1 MRNLASVVFLLFI
14 LLNAKSCSAGMDR
27 QGNPVLGSEMPVNT
41 TLQSQDVEGLKLLQE
56 VLMKLKFFYYKEID
70 LSVCIP
76 QLLKGGISACT
87 DRYTYYLDPEKSEEE
102 KTEFI
107 RGEFA
112 GIGATLEINK
122 EGHGVK
128 ILEVMENSPAEKAG
142 LQAGDVIVAVSSDVA
157 KSSGTW
163 TLIQEMPVDH
173 AVKLIRGP
181 KGTEVGLKIIRG
193 DELKEFVLT
202 RNMVKITFLSSKIVK
217 EGIGF
222 VKIKAF
228 GGEVAPQFYAAID
241 KLREQKVKVVII
253 DVRNNGGGLLNS
265 VLEMNALFAKQGGMC
280 ATILFVKDRTGP
292 FQDLPVC
299 GRFVGKFRNMKL
311 VVLQNEHSASASE
324 ILSGYLQ
331 SDAGAVVIG
340 EKSFGKGVVQSLLQL
355 QNGGVLHIT
364 VSEYFIGK
372 KMVKV
377 HDIGIKPDIEVKNP
391 KEMKTD
397 ADDAQFQ
404 RALKEAESLLK

>member
-1 MRNLASVVFLLFI
+1 MRKLLPVIIAVVFIGITQRCF
-14 LLNAKSCSAGMDR
+14 AGMDT
-27 QGNPVLGSEMPVNT
+27 QGNPTLDPQAPLYIASQNQDDDGVKLLNEVLG
-41 TLQSQDVEGLKLLQE
+41 
-56 VLMKLKFFYYKEID
+56 KLKYFYYKDID

-76 QLLKGGISACT
+76 QLLKSGVSACT
-87 DRYTYYLDPEKSEEE
+87 DRYTYYLDPEQSEEE

-128 ILEVMENSPAEKAG
+128 ILDIMENSPAEKAG
-142 LQAGDVIVAVSSDVA
+142 LQAGDVIIAVSSDVA

-163 TLIQEMPVDH
+163 TLIREMPVDH

-181 KGTEVGLKIIRG
+181 KGAKVGLKIVR
-193 DELKEFVLT
+193 DEELKEFVLT
-202 RNMVKITFLSSKIVK
+202 RDIVKITFLSSKVVK

-222 VKIKAF
+222 VKIKSF
-228 GGEVAPQFYAAID
+228 GGEVASQFYTAIE
-241 KLREQKVKVVII
+241 KLNDQKVKVVII

-265 VLEMNALFAKQGGMC
+265 VLAMNSLFAKRGGMC

-299 GRFVGKFRNMKL
+299 GRFIGKFRDMKL
-311 VVLQNEHSASASE
+311 IVLQNENSASASE

-331 SDAGAVVIG
+331 SDAGAIVIG

-364 VSEYFIGK
+364 VAEYFIGK

-377 HDIGIKPDIEVKNP
+377 HDIGIKPDIEVENP
-391 KEMKTD
+391 KEMKTE
-397 ADDAQFQ
+397 ADDAQLQ
-404 RALKEAESLLK
+404 RAFKEAENLLK